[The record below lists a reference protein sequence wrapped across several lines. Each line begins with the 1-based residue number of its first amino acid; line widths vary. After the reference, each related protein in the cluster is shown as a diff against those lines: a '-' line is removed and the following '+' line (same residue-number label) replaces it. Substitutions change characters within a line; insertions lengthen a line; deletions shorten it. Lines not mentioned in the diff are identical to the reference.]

1 VDAAVRYDCPF
12 DGRVYI
18 LLIQNALYVP
28 SMDYNL
34 LLPFMF
40 REAGVIVRGT
50 PKIQLDDPSDDD
62 HALTCYC

>member
-1 VDAAVRYDCPF
+1 MDAAVRYDCPV

-34 LLPFMF
+34 LPPFML
-40 REAGVIVRGT
+40 REVSAIVRDT
-50 PKIQLDDPSDDD
+50 PEIQLDDPSE
-62 HALTCYC
+62 TTMY